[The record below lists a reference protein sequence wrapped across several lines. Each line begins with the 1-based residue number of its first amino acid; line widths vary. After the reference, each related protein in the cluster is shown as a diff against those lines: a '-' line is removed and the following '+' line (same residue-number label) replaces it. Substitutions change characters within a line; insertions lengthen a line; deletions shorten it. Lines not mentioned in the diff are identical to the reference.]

1 MFYFTLSLKS
11 AIMIIESWDDMA
23 DSRTKKSILNSM
35 TSIITQ
41 IILVVMN
48 FVVKTIFIQQLGSV
62 YLGVNGLFSNII
74 TMLSLADLGIGIAIP
89 YSLYK
94 PLAEKNH
101 KKINILMNFY
111 AKIYNTIG
119 TIVLVF
125 GLSLIPFLGFFIK
138 GGTVVPNI
146 ELLYA
151 LFVIHSASSYFFVY
165 KRFLIESDQKGYIT
179 TRISFFFSVLL
190 NIVQGIILIAFQN
203 FIFYLVSSVIL
214 VIIQNVY
221 ISHKAMRL
229 YPYLKNKTKEKMDP
243 EDLEDIKKNISA
255 LFIYKIGSVITN
267 GTDNLVISKF
277 IGIVAVGVYSNYI
290 MIVNSVNNIVIQLF
304 NAITSSIGNL
314 VVTTNERRSKAVY
327 ECLTF
332 LNFWIYA
339 LCSILLCVL
348 FNPFIEIWIGKDYLL
363 SNMVVWLLSI
373 NFYLV
378 GMGSVTNSFRNAYG
392 LFWKGKYRPV
402 AMIIINL
409 VVSILLVK
417 PLGITGV
424 LIGTIVSRLTTVV
437 WMDPHIVYEYGFKR
451 SSTRYFIKYVIFLL
465 LFLVVN
471 GICFSIVNLLPS
483 GFLWLMVK
491 GILTFLIV
499 NIIYFG
505 IFHDTG
511 EFHYFYDKLIGFI
524 ARFRQKRKGIYDTI

>member
-1 MFYFTLSLKS
+1 
-11 AIMIIESWDDMA
+11 
-23 DSRTKKSILNSM
+23 
-35 TSIITQ
+35 
-41 IILVVMN
+41 
-48 FVVKTIFIQQLGSV
+48 
-62 YLGVNGLFSNII
+62 
-74 TMLSLADLGIGIAIP
+74 
-89 YSLYK
+89 
-94 PLAEKNH
+94 
-101 KKINILMNFY
+101 
-111 AKIYNTIG
+111 
-119 TIVLVF
+119 
-125 GLSLIPFLGFFIK
+125 
-138 GGTVVPNI
+138 
-146 ELLYA
+146 
-151 LFVIHSASSYFFVY
+151 
-165 KRFLIESDQKGYIT
+165 
-179 TRISFFFSVLL
+179 
-190 NIVQGIILIAFQN
+190 
-203 FIFYLVSSVIL
+203 
-214 VIIQNVY
+214 
-221 ISHKAMRL
+221 MRL
-229 YPYLKNKTKEKMDP
+229 YPYLKNKTKEKMDS

-471 GICFSIVNLLPS
+471 GICFYIVNLLPS